1 MDVMIEKIMSM
12 LTDMDEEQLHNVYD
26 YVCNEH
32 NEKNHETNLV
42 EELKKQIEISHTYK
56 MW

>member
-1 MDVMIEKIMSM
+1 MIEKIMSM

-56 MW
+56 M